1 MCVCQTME
9 VGKHG
14 KNTTHAGGRG
24 VLLEPFIHQVG
35 GHSSMMRYDDHTVCK
50 PLITREQRFY
60 ESLPPEMK
68 EFTPEYKGVV
78 SVCFEGDSDGYI
90 NLIAYP
96 YVESEALE
104 PDDVPERDQPR
115 RKHSR
120 RSLNRSSSTSE
131 HKEEKA
137 GLACENSESSIQE
150 TKSLKMHLHS
160 DVPFQMLDGN
170 SSLTTE
176 NITYNPWS
184 LRCHKQQ
191 LSRMRS
197 ESKERKLYKFLLLE
211 NVVHHFRFPCVLDL
225 KMGTRQH
232 GDDASEEKAARQMKK
247 CAQSTSASLG
257 VRVCGMQVYQRDTGH
272 YLCRNKYYGRG
283 LSTEGFHNALYQYLH
298 NGIEL
303 RKDLFEPILS
313 KLYNLK
319 AVLERQASYRFYSS
333 SLLIIYDGKDDRS
346 ETYKERRTEMHLKPV
361 DMSLPES
368 LQDGSSTESILSQPK
383 VDVRMID
390 FAHSTF
396 KGFRDDPTVHD
407 GPDKGYMFGL
417 ESLIN
422 IIEEMRDE
430 NK

>member
-14 KNTTHAGGRG
+14 KNTTHTRGRG

-90 NLIAYP
+90 NLVAYP

-104 PDDVPERDQPR
+104 QEDTPERDQPR

-120 RSLNRSSSTSE
+120 RSLNRSGSGGE

-137 GLACENSESSIQE
+137 GLPPDTPESIQD
-150 TKSLKMHLHS
+150 TKSLKSVHS

-170 SSLTTE
+170 SSVSSE
-176 NITYNPWS
+176 KITFNPWS

-211 NVVHHFRFPCVLDL
+211 NVVHHFKLPCVLDL

-247 CAQSTSASLG
+247 CAQSTSATLG
-257 VRVCGMQVYQRDTGH
+257 VRVCGMQVYQLDTGH

-283 LSTEGFHNALYQYLH
+283 LSIEGFRTALYQYLH
-298 NGIEL
+298 NGVEL

-313 KLYNLK
+313 KLRSLK
-319 AVLERQASYRFYSS
+319 AVLEKQASYRFYSS
-333 SLLIIYDGKDDRS
+333 SLLIIYDGKDGLS
-346 ETYKERRTEMHLKPV
+346 EANMKPV
-361 DMSLPES
+361 DLSS
-368 LQDGSSTESILSQPK
+368 TDRLQDASSTEAPAVQPK

-407 GPDKGYMFGL
+407 GPDMGYVFGL

-422 IIEEMRDE
+422 IIGQLQDE
-430 NK
+430 NQ

>member
-1 MCVCQTME
+1 MRLFPCPKCVTGAQRNVCLPNHGGGQVWQECQSSWRQR
-9 VGKHG
+9 GP
-14 KNTTHAGGRG
+14 AGA
-24 VLLEPFIHQVG
+24 F
-35 GHSSMMRYDDHTVCK
+35 HS
-50 PLITREQRFY
+50 P
-60 ESLPPEMK
+60 
-68 EFTPEYKGVV
+68 GVV

-90 NLIAYP
+90 NLVAYP
-96 YVESEALE
+96 FVENETLE
-104 PDDVPERDQPR
+104 QDDMPERDQPR

-120 RSLNRSSSTSE
+120 RSLHRSSSSIE
-131 HKEEKA
+131 HKEEKP
-137 GLACENSESSIQE
+137 GLASDSTESSIQE
-150 TKSLKMHLHS
+150 MKSPKMDLHIHS

-170 SSLTTE
+170 SGLSSE
-176 NITYNPWS
+176 KISYNPWS

-197 ESKERKLYKFLLLE
+197 ESKDRKLYKFLLLE

-247 CAQSTSASLG
+247 CEQSTSATLG
-257 VRVCGMQVYQRDTGH
+257 VRVCGMQVYQLDTGH

-283 LSTEGFHNALYQYLH
+283 LSIEGFRNALYQYLH

-303 RKDLFEPILS
+303 RKDLFEPILT
-313 KLYNLK
+313 KLRSLK
-319 AVLERQASYRFYSS
+319 AVLVRQASYRFYSS
-333 SLLIIYDGKDDRS
+333 SLLIIYDGKDSRAGMFL
-346 ETYKERRTEMHLKPV
+346 ERRAEMRLKRV
-361 DMSLPES
+361 DSSLCES
-368 LQDGSSTESILSQPK
+368 LQDGTSTEPSPSAQPK

-407 GPDKGYMFGL
+407 GPDMGYVFGL

-422 IIEEMRDE
+422 IMEQMRDE
-430 NK
+430 NQ

>member
-14 KNTTHAGGRG
+14 KNATHTRGRG

-90 NLIAYP
+90 NLVAYP

-104 PDDVPERDQPR
+104 QEDTPERDQPR

-120 RSLNRSSSTSE
+120 RSLNRSGSSSE

-137 GLACENSESSIQE
+137 GLASETPESIQD
-150 TKSLKMHLHS
+150 TKGLKSVHS

-170 SSLTTE
+170 SSVSSE
-176 NITYNPWS
+176 KITFNPWS

-191 LSRMRS
+191 VSRMRS

-211 NVVHHFRFPCVLDL
+211 NVVHHFKLPCVLDL

-247 CAQSTSASLG
+247 CAQSTSATLG
-257 VRVCGMQVYQRDTGH
+257 VRVCGMQVYQLDTGH

-283 LSTEGFHNALYQYLH
+283 LSIEGFRSALYQYLH
-298 NGIEL
+298 NGVEL

-313 KLYNLK
+313 KLRSLK
-319 AVLERQASYRFYSS
+319 AVLEKQASYRFYSS
-333 SLLIIYDGKDDRS
+333 SLLIIYDGKDGLS
-346 ETYKERRTEMHLKPV
+346 EAHMKPV
-361 DMSLPES
+361 DLSPTDN
-368 LQDGSSTESILSQPK
+368 LQDSSSTEAPTVQPK

-407 GPDKGYMFGL
+407 GPDMGYVFGL

-422 IIEEMRDE
+422 IIGQLRDE
-430 NK
+430 NQ